1 VRKQVLIPSDDFDF
15 VANFAEGYRK
25 LGVDVSAG
33 RMNFELECRKY
44 DIVHLLWPEELT
56 GWRQPTHEQ
65 IDEVLA
71 RLDRWAQHSRII
83 ISVNNLYPHGY
94 HKDPIFHRLF
104 AEIYERADV
113 IHHFSKASKEA
124 VIREFPS
131 IASLNHIVHV
141 GFNYERLVPAGEID
155 RAAARRS
162 FGFEA
167 DDMVFL
173 AFGALRFW
181 EEVRLLS
188 RAFRSAN
195 IPRKKLLL
203 AAQYEGYGSSWVQ
216 RLRRWRIWQKSRKI
230 KVITDRPSDAQLPS
244 LFAAADAVIVVR
256 RNSMSSGVP
265 SLAMTFGRFVIAP
278 NFGGMAEYLAGTG
291 NIVYDEFS
299 AHDLATAM
307 ERAAIIDRER
317 VGIENAQIAAEWGWT
332 AIVKSCVDALG
343 SEKHDY
349 RNTLR
354 GEHTR

>member
-1 VRKQVLIPSDDFDF
+1 MRRQVLIPSDDFDF

-44 DIVHLLWPEELT
+44 DIVHLLWPEELA
-56 GWRQPTHEQ
+56 GWHQPTDEKV
-65 IDEVLA
+65 DEVLA
-71 RLDRWAQHSRII
+71 RLDRWAQHSKII

-94 HKDPIFHRLF
+94 DKDRIFHRLF
-104 AEIYERADV
+104 AGVYERADV

-131 IASLNHIVHV
+131 IASLNHIVYV
-141 GFNYERLVPAGEID
+141 GFNYERLLPTGEID

-162 FGFEA
+162 FGFAA

-181 EEVRLLS
+181 QEVRLLS
-188 RAFRSAN
+188 QAFGSAN

-203 AAQYEGYGSSWVQ
+203 AAQYTEYGSSWVQ
-216 RLRRWRIWQKSRKI
+216 RLWRWRWRIWRKSSKI
-230 KVITDRPSDAQLPS
+230 TFIADRLPDARLPS
-244 LFAAADAVIVVR
+244 LFAAADAIIVVR
-256 RNSMSSGVP
+256 QNSMSSGVP

-278 NFGGMAEYLAGTG
+278 NFGAMAEYLAGTG
-291 NIVYDEFS
+291 NVVYDASS
-299 AHDLATAM
+299 ALDLATAM
-307 ERAAIIDRER
+307 ERAAIADRER

-343 SEKHDY
+343 SEKFDH
-349 RNTLR
+349 RKQSSS
-354 GEHTR
+354 